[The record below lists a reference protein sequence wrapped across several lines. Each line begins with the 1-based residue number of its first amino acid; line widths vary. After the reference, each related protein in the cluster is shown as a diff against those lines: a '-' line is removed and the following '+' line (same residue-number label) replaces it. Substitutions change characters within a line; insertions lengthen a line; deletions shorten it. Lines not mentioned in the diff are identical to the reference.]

1 MRISD
6 WSSDVCSSDL
16 GRPVKLVTGEDVEVA
31 ADGGD
36 IDRHARHRLAAVEQK
51 LRANAMG
58 QIGGAA
64 GVEDGAED
72 VGDVC
77 EGDQLVAL
85 GEHGGHDVEVDAAI
99 LGQRNYV
106 DFCARALGDELPG
119 DDVDVELPQTGE
131 AGCRGRGGPDV

>member
-16 GRPVKLVTGEDVEVA
+16 
-31 ADGGD
+31 
-36 IDRHARHRLAAVEQK
+36 QK

-72 VGDVC
+72 IGDVC

-106 DFCARALGDELPG
+106 DFCASALGDELPG
-119 DDVDVELPQTGE
+119 DDVAVFLQQDRKSGV
-131 AGCRGRGGPDV
+131 

>member
-1 MRISD
+1 
-6 WSSDVCSSDL
+6 
-16 GRPVKLVTGEDVEVA
+16 
-31 ADGGD
+31 
-36 IDRHARHRLAAVEQK
+36 
-51 LRANAMG
+51 MG

-72 VGDVC
+72 VGDEC

-106 DFCARALGDELPG
+106 DFCASAPGDELPG
-119 DDVDVELPQTGE
+119 DDVAVMLQPREHDQI
-131 AGCRGRGGPDV
+131 AGLEVSYPPAFADKAADFGPPAGA

>member
-1 MRISD
+1 MIRLPPRCTRTD
-6 WSSDVCSSDL
+6 
-16 GRPVKLVTGEDVEVA
+16 PLVPYTTLFRS
-31 ADGGD
+31 GD

-77 EGDQLVAL
+77 EGDQLVTL

-106 DFCARALGDELPG
+106 DFCASALGDELPRSEERRVG
-119 DDVDVELPQTGE
+119 KECVSR
-131 AGCRGRGGPDV
+131 CRSGWAP